1 MWDSLN
7 KTGLTTCGRTVRL
20 AVTATALVMAVQAC
34 GTGSASGRPAVEDS
48 TQPGRA
54 ATAASSRFFG
64 AHAPLLATD
73 FPKVKPGAVN
83 LTLNGVYWGDIET
96 ASGVFDFTHLDTL
109 VKQAHAHGAQP
120 LLVLGQTPA
129 FHSTSPGSPQVWA
142 TVPTLDAWKAYVHK
156 VVDRYRTRLDYEIWP
171 EANITSNWAGTPH
184 QLATL
189 VSAAARIIH
198 QAAPHAVVVSPAMVL
213 RLPYERH
220 WMEKFFAQ
228 KVGGTG
234 IGHVFDAIGLDP
246 YPMVDG
252 TPEDSAALIG
262 KARHILA
269 RHKVTAPVWNVEIN
283 YGVVGGNNPIPH
295 HSGPTKQASY
305 VVRTYMLN
313 AGARVKR
320 VYWFDWGRLSVVDIQ
335 MTTTDGVTPTAAG
348 RAYKQVKTWLTG
360 RKVKACKRDRH
371 THVYTC
377 TLTDRGRTSWVYWV
391 PKGRTSVP
399 APVGARH
406 VQSMTGDV
414 SSTHHGKR
422 IRVTSAPVWVY
433 H

>member
-1 MWDSLN
+1 MWDSVN
-7 KTGLTTCGRTVRL
+7 KTGLTKCGRTVRL
-20 AVTATALVMAVQAC
+20 AVTAIALVMAVQAC

-54 ATAASSRFFG
+54 ATAASSRFFA

-198 QAAPHAVVVSPAMVL
+198 QAAPHAIVVSPAMVL

-262 KARHILA
+262 KARRILA
-269 RHKVTAPVWNVEIN
+269 KHKVTAPVWNVEIN
-283 YGVVGGNNPIPH
+283 YGVVGGGQTIRH
-295 HSGPTKQASY
+295 HSSGTRQASY
-305 VVRTYMLN
+305 VVRTYVLN
-313 AGARVKR
+313 AAAGVRR
-320 VYWFDWGRLSVVDIQ
+320 VYWLGWGTFKTLDVALAASN
-335 MTTTDGVTPTAAG
+335 GTPTKAG
-348 RAYKQVKTWLTG
+348 RALKVVASWLNGQKAGACAHNKKQHLYACKQVKSG
-360 RKVKACKRDRH
+360 RA
-371 THVYTC
+371 
-377 TLTDRGRTSWVYWV
+377 SWVYWTTKGKTV
-391 PKGRTSVP
+391 VRAPKGS
-399 APVGARH
+399 RH
-406 VQSMTGDV
+406 VATMTGAV
-414 SSTHHGKR
+414 SKTRAHKKLT
-422 IRVTSAPVWVY
+422 ITSAPIRVY